1 MHRGLDALSHAALD
15 ALRRGES
22 GNVDDPGFAELARIT
37 VAGAPLALR
46 GEPGGPAWFVTF
58 AGLGLAVELGL
69 WHGNGGGTRSAA

>member
-1 MHRGLDALSHAALD
+1 MHRAIDALSDAALD

-22 GNVDDPGFAELARIT
+22 DNVDDPGFAELARVT

-46 GEPGGPAWFVTF
+46 GELGGPAWFVTF

-69 WHGNGGGTRSAA
+69 WKGHGGGARFAA